1 MSFSAKNIHQKGMR
15 KIDKNGVAEFAGVNS
30 VDRVEIAALQAR
42 ITELERENKDVEKRL
57 SVEQTVLRTLVETC
71 PFRVF
76 AKDIDSR
83 IIFSN
88 TEMARS
94 VGLTLEQL
102 IGKTDFDFFPESLAK
117 LYIADE
123 QALLASGQAM
133 IGKEEPTM
141 DPVSGVPWWTLTS
154 KVPLKDRD
162 GKIVGLVGIGF
173 DLTERKRQ
181 EQDLKKSNA
190 ELLAL
195 NNKLTEAQNQL
206 LQSEKMASVGQL
218 AAGVAHE
225 INNPIGFVKSNL
237 GSLKGQVE
245 DLLTVI
251 DAYEKVVPVLVGNT
265 DLLASIERVKATAD
279 LEFLR
284 EDMVNLI
291 NESLDGVQRVKTI
304 VENLKDFSRVDA
316 TEWHFADLEQGL
328 ESTLSIVWSEIR
340 YKAEVLREFAGL
352 PEIECIGSQL
362 NQVFMNLLLNAAH
375 AIETHGTITLRTGF
389 DEKTVWIEVEDTGNG
404 IKPEH
409 LNKIFEPFFTTKPV
423 GKGTGLGL
431 SLAYGIVQRHH
442 GRLVVCSEVTKGTV
456 FRVSLPRVRVHD
468 EQNV

>member
-1 MSFSAKNIHQKGMR
+1 MGTTQ
-15 KIDKNGVAEFAGVNS
+15 
-30 VDRVEIAALQAR
+30 
-42 ITELERENKDVEKRL
+42 
-57 SVEQTVLRTLVETC
+57 
-71 PFRVF
+71 
-76 AKDIDSR
+76 DIS
-83 IIFSN
+83 
-88 TEMARS
+88 
-94 VGLTLEQL
+94 
-102 IGKTDFDFFPESLAK
+102 
-117 LYIADE
+117 
-123 QALLASGQAM
+123 
-133 IGKEEPTM
+133 
-141 DPVSGVPWWTLTS
+141 
-154 KVPLKDRD
+154 
-162 GKIVGLVGIGF
+162 
-173 DLTERKRQ
+173 ERKQAEEELR
-181 EQDLKKSNA
+181 KSND
-190 ELLAL
+190 ELVAINRQLRD
-195 NNKLTEAQNQL
+195 TQNLL
-206 LQSEKMASVGQL
+206 LQSDKMASVGQL

-237 GSLKGQVE
+237 GCLKGQVE

-251 DAYEKVVPVLVGNT
+251 DAYEKAMPALVGNT
-265 DLLASIERVKATAD
+265 DLLASIEMAKATAD

-316 TEWHFADLEQGL
+316 TEWHFANLEQGL

-389 DEKTVWIEVEDTGNG
+389 DEKMVWIEVEDTGKG

-409 LNKIFEPFFTTKPV
+409 MNKIFEPFFTTKPV

-431 SLAYGIVQRHH
+431 SLAYGIVNRHH
-442 GRLVVCSEVTKGTV
+442 GKLDVRSELGKGTV
-456 FRVSLPRVRVHD
+456 FRVTLPRTRVID
-468 EQNV
+468 AK